1 MGRLRGK
8 SHGGRIGR
16 RYAPHRRSSLY
27 RFGKVHRHAAP
38 YSVFQARDQVR
49 NKSDHHG
56 IPGKRPLRL
65 LLLRNRRGRTPGR
78 RRHPCESDWH
88 RSDHHRGSK
97 SHDDREIRSSRT
109 IGAGPGK
116 PELITQVARALSR
129 EVRSPTHRSLSLL
142 SCERDPILAAGS
154 ERGEK
159 LSYRSRANARSQK
172 ALPYYDRLRSLRFNQ
187 GREFFNY
194 RITNSPITIDSVIV
208 EALHQVANH
217 RHSLSRDEARSVMS
231 EILSGGATDAQIAAL
246 LVALHMKGETVEEIV
261 GFAEAIRAAATPI
274 QLARNSALDVSDT
287 ERDALVDTCG
297 TGGDAS
303 GTFNIS
309 TATALTVAGAGVR
322 VAKHGNRSVTSK
334 CGSADV
340 VEALGIRI
348 NLLPEQVAA
357 CLDRVGIAFLFAPSM
372 HSAMKYVQPARREL
386 RLRTVFNLLGPLTNP
401 AHASAQLVG
410 VYSDELVDKVAE
422 ALSML
427 GLRRALVVHGEDGL
441 DEITIS
447 GLTRVAEVRD
457 GQVWSYEVTPEEF
470 GFRRA
475 GLEAIAGGDAAENAQ
490 IIREVLEGKKSA
502 CRDVVLLNA
511 AATLVAAGRANH
523 LSEAVPLA
531 AESIDAGV
539 ARRKLE
545 ELAEFTQRDGARETV
560 NSTA

>member
-1 MGRLRGK
+1 
-8 SHGGRIGR
+8 
-16 RYAPHRRSSLY
+16 
-27 RFGKVHRHAAP
+27 
-38 YSVFQARDQVR
+38 
-49 NKSDHHG
+49 
-56 IPGKRPLRL
+56 
-65 LLLRNRRGRTPGR
+65 
-78 RRHPCESDWH
+78 
-88 RSDHHRGSK
+88 
-97 SHDDREIRSSRT
+97 
-109 IGAGPGK
+109 
-116 PELITQVARALSR
+116 VARALSR

-401 AHASAQLVG
+401 AHASAQVVG
-410 VYSDELVDKVAE
+410 VYSSELVDKVAE
-422 ALSML
+422 ALRL
-427 GLRRALVVHGEDGL
+427 LELRRALVVHGLDGL
-441 DEITIS
+441 DEITIT
-447 GLTRVAEVRD
+447 GVTKVAEVRD
-457 GQVWSYEVTPEEF
+457 GAVRKYEVMPELF
-470 GFRRA
+470 GVKRA
-475 GLEAIAGGDAAENAQ
+475 PMESILGGDANENAA
-490 IIREVLEGKKSA
+490 IISAILSGEKSPK
-502 CRDVVLLNA
+502 RDVVLLNA
-511 AATLVAAGRANH
+511 AAALVAAGRADTI
-523 LSEAVPLA
+523 LEALPIA
-531 AESIDAGV
+531 ADSIDSGA
-539 ARRKLE
+539 AQAKLDR
-545 ELAEFTQRDGARETV
+545 LIEFTKSAG
-560 NSTA
+560 S